1 MTNTTI
7 RTTARTIIKGFR
19 DLFEG
24 GGGGGGDAIS
34 TIVLNI
40 LFFIFF
46 PVVYWNRSLDKSF
59 GWSKIGKIECP

>member
-7 RTTARTIIKGFR
+7 RIAAMTIIKGFR

-24 GGGGGGDAIS
+24 GGGGGDAIS
-34 TIVLNI
+34 TIVLNM

-46 PVVYWNRSLDKSF
+46 PAVYWIRSLDKSF
-59 GWSKIGKIECP
+59 GWSKIGKIEYQ